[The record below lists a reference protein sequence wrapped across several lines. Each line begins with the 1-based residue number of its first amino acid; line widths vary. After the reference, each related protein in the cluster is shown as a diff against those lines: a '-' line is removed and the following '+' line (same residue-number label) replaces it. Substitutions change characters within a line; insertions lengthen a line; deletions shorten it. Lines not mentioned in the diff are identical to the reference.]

1 MAVTIEPTLAGAV
14 CAAGAVAAGA
24 PLFGAGLRALR
35 LGRALA
41 RLEERRLAD
50 HPSGFAAVRGRVA
63 LEGPLFGPLSGAP
76 CAGFEL
82 VVLHASRGVVA
93 VVDERRP
100 FRLSADGVAARVEPG
115 RRRWRVAE
123 TARRTL
129 ESADVPTQHLEALL
143 ARAPEALRLRRHG
156 DSLTLIEHALRQG
169 AECHVVGQVRHGRP
183 MDVALPESDV
193 MLRTG
198 TDDADVTVAASASA
212 TVPAP
217 AGLPDLWIDDGGA
230 LDFLEVS
237 DTPPGRPRLAWAG
250 VQGLGLAAGPLLS
263 LGGLLYLAHAA
274 DRLRELGR
282 F

>member
-1 MAVTIEPTLAGAV
+1 MAVTFEPTLAGAV

-24 PLFGAGLRALR
+24 PLFGTGLRALR

-41 RLEERRLAD
+41 RLEERQLAD
-50 HPSGFAAVRGRVA
+50 YPSGFASVRGRVA
-63 LEGPLFGPLSGAP
+63 LEGPLFGPLCGAP

-93 VVDERRP
+93 VIDERRP
-100 FRLSADGVAARVEPG
+100 FRLVADGVTARVEPD

-129 ESADVPTQHLEALL
+129 EPSDVPTQHLDALL
-143 ARAPEALRLRRHG
+143 SRAPEALRLRRHG
-156 DSLTLIEHALRQG
+156 ESLTLIERALRQG

-183 MDVALPESDV
+183 LDVAVPESEAL
-193 MLRTG
+193 LRTG
-198 TDDADVTVAASASA
+198 TDDADVFVTAGASA
-212 TVPAP
+212 PAAP
-217 AGLPDLWIDDGGA
+217 DLPELWIDDGGT
-230 LDFLEVS
+230 LDFLLVS
-237 DTPPGRPRLAWAG
+237 EAPPGRPRLAWAG